1 MLKNKKITAIL
12 LPIVV
17 VIYALVFFRVFD
29 SCSSDSVNN
38 QKLSA
43 PTFTP
48 PKSNP
53 KEKFDLLPVEK
64 DPFLGT
70 AYRSSVPENI
80 EPSKRVNNV
89 IKWPNIEYL
98 GLVSDNNSTS
108 RVFIVKV
115 NGQQILMRKGDVVE
129 DVRVIRG
136 NNSYLRLSYQGQIKE
151 FERM

>member
-1 MLKNKKITAIL
+1 M
-12 LPIVV
+12 
-17 VIYALVFFRVFD
+17 
-29 SCSSDSVNN
+29 
-38 QKLSA
+38 
-43 PTFTP
+43 
-48 PKSNP
+48 
-53 KEKFDLLPVEK
+53 PVEK